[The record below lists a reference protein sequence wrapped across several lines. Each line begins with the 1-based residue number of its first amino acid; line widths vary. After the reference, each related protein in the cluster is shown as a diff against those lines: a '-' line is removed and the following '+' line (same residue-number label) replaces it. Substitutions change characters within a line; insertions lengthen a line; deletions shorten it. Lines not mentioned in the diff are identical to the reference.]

1 MYSKSL
7 INTQNSIQF
16 IIFFR
21 TSDSHLNR
29 KSSLETV
36 TSTKEEPSIMIKTIM
51 EDENQSITDT
61 ISSKN
66 LFDELEQTLSSSSE
80 LDLSIALQSL
90 NDSSSL
96 SLTAFD
102 NEQKLTT
109 DDECMSLT
117 PTQLT
122 SDNESVL
129 YSRLSDELNIAEATF
144 DSDVERIGR

>member
-1 MYSKSL
+1 
-7 INTQNSIQF
+7 
-16 IIFFR
+16 
-21 TSDSHLNR
+21 
-29 KSSLETV
+29 V
-36 TSTKEEPSIMIKTIM
+36 TSTKEEPSVMIKTIA

-90 NDSSSL
+90 NDNSSL
-96 SLTAFD
+96 SLTTFD

-109 DDECMSLT
+109 DDESMSLT

-129 YSRLSDELNIAEATF
+129 YLRLSDELNIAEATF
-144 DSDVERIGR
+144 DSDLERIGR

>member
-16 IIFFR
+16 VILFR